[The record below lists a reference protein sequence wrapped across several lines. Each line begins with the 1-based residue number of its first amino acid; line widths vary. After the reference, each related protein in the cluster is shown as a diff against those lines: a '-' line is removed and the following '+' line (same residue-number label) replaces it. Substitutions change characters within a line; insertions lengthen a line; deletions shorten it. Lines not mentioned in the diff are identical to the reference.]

1 MMMSYGTFVFA
12 LDSAAYLQLQRQMS
26 WRHATSERVGAR
38 AASQFLGP
46 GDENIELSGLIA
58 PELTGTRESLD
69 TLRHLAA
76 VGEPLPLVDG
86 AGVVYGPYLL
96 LSINETASL
105 FFEDGTPRR
114 IEFQLSLRRTDDVAA
129 EAAAA

>member
-69 TLRHLAA
+69 TLRQLAA

>member
-12 LDSAAYLQLQRQMS
+12 LDSAAFLQLQRQMS

-46 GDENIELSGLIA
+46 GDDTIELSGLIA
-58 PELTGTRESLD
+58 PELTGTRASLE
-69 TLRHLAA
+69 TLRTLAA
-76 VGEPLPLVDG
+76 DGEPLPLVDG

-96 LSINETASL
+96 LTINETASL

-114 IEFQLSLRRTDDVAA
+114 IEFQLSLRRADDITP

>member
-46 GDENIELSGLIA
+46 GDDTIDLSGLIA
-58 PELTGTRESLD
+58 PELTGTRASLD
-69 TLRHLAA
+69 TLRELAA
-76 VGEPLPLVDG
+76 DGEPLPLVDG

-96 LSINETASL
+96 LAINETASL
-105 FFEDGTPRR
+105 FFPDGTPRR
-114 IEFQLSLRRTDDVAA
+114 VEFQLSLRRTDDVAP
-129 EAAAA
+129 EATAA

>member
-12 LDSAAYLQLQRQMS
+12 LDSAAFLQLQRQMS

-46 GDENIELSGLIA
+46 GDDTIELSGLIA
-58 PELTGTRESLD
+58 PELTGTRASLE
-69 TLRHLAA
+69 TLRTLAA
-76 VGEPLPLVDG
+76 DGEPLPLVDG

-96 LSINETASL
+96 LTINETASL

-114 IEFQLSLRRTDDVAA
+114 IEFQLSLRRADDTP

>member
-12 LDSAAYLQLQRQMS
+12 LDSAAFLQLQRQTS

-38 AASQFLGP
+38 PASQFLGP
-46 GDENIELSGLIA
+46 GDDTVELSGLIA
-58 PELTGTRESLD
+58 PELTGTRASLD
-69 TLRHLAA
+69 TLRELAA
-76 VGEPLPLVDG
+76 DGEPLPLVDG

-96 LSINETASL
+96 LTVNETASL

-114 IEFQLSLRRTDDVAA
+114 IEFQLSLRRADDITPETAA
-129 EAAAA
+129 

>member
-12 LDSAAYLQLQRQMS
+12 LDSAAFLQLQQQMS

-38 AASQFLGP
+38 PASQFLGP
-46 GDENIELSGLIA
+46 GDDTVELSGLIA
-58 PELTGTRESLD
+58 PELTGTRASLD
-69 TLRHLAA
+69 TLRELAA
-76 VGEPLPLVDG
+76 DGEPLPLVDG

-96 LSINETASL
+96 LTVNETASL

-114 IEFQLSLRRTDDVAA
+114 IEFQLSLRRADDIAPETAA
-129 EAAAA
+129 

>member
-12 LDSAAYLQLQRQMS
+12 LDSAAFLQLQRQMS

-38 AASQFLGP
+38 PASQFLGP
-46 GDENIELSGLIA
+46 GDDTVELSGLIA
-58 PELTGTRESLD
+58 PELTGTRASLD
-69 TLRHLAA
+69 TLRELAA
-76 VGEPLPLVDG
+76 DGEPLPLVDG

-96 LSINETASL
+96 QTVNETASL

-114 IEFQLSLRRTDDVAA
+114 IEFQLSLRRADDIAQ
-129 EAAAA
+129 EATA

>member
-12 LDSAAYLQLQRQMS
+12 LDSAAFLQLQRQMS

-46 GDENIELSGLIA
+46 GDDTIELSGLIA
-58 PELTGTRESLD
+58 PELTGTRASLD
-69 TLRHLAA
+69 TLRELAA
-76 VGEPLPLVDG
+76 DGEPLPLVDG

-96 LSINETASL
+96 LSVNETASL

-114 IEFQLSLRRTDDVAA
+114 IEFQLSLRRADDIPEATAA
-129 EAAAA
+129 

>member
-46 GDENIELSGLIA
+46 GDETIELSGLIA
-58 PELTGTRESLD
+58 PDLTGSRGSLT
-69 TLRHLAA
+69 TLRRLAA
-76 VGEPLPLVDG
+76 AGEPLPLVDG
-86 AGVVYGPYLL
+86 TGWVYGPYVL
-96 LSINETASL
+96 LSVNETASL
-105 FFEDGTPRR
+105 FFPDGTPRR
-114 IEFQLSLRRTDDVAA
+114 VEFQLSLRRTDDVAP
-129 EAAAA
+129 EATAA